1 MNAYLFLFGAI
12 FFEVSGTLLLPLS
25 ENFKKAI
32 PSGGMVLCYL
42 VSFYLLT
49 HAVKDL
55 PLAVVYATWSGLGIA
70 LVSIFGPWV
79 GGLLSGENY
88 REARNISNPLERDC
102 FIKRAV
108 GFGESTFSRLSDL
121 LP

>member
-25 ENFKKAI
+25 ENFKKAL
-32 PSGGMVLCYL
+32 PSGGMVFGYL

-70 LVSIFGPWV
+70 LVSIFGLFLYRQSLPWQAV
-79 GGLLSGENY
+79 AGLLLIMIGVVLVN
-88 REARNISNPLERDC
+88 LH
-102 FIKRAV
+102 
-108 GFGESTFSRLSDL
+108 
-121 LP
+121 LPKTI

>member
-1 MNAYLFLFGAI
+1 MNAYLFLFCAI

-25 ENFKKAI
+25 ENFKKAL
-32 PSGGMVLCYL
+32 PSGGMILCYL

-70 LVSIFGPWV
+70 LVSFFGLFLYRQSLPWQAV
-79 GGLLSGENY
+79 AGLVLIVIGVVLVN
-88 REARNISNPLERDC
+88 LH
-102 FIKRAV
+102 
-108 GFGESTFSRLSDL
+108 
-121 LP
+121 LPKTI